1 MRTVKIWKIVTMA
14 NACEDTQKINLPYI
28 SVRNI
33 NINVRSSLKN
43 CLAVSLKNEA
53 YILPY
58 DPKVALLDIYPR

>member
-1 MRTVKIWKIVTMA
+1 MA

>member
-1 MRTVKIWKIVTMA
+1 MA
-14 NACEDTQKINLPYI
+14 NACEDAQKINLPYI
-28 SVRNI
+28 SVRNR

-58 DPKVALLDIYPR
+58 DPAVALLDIYPR